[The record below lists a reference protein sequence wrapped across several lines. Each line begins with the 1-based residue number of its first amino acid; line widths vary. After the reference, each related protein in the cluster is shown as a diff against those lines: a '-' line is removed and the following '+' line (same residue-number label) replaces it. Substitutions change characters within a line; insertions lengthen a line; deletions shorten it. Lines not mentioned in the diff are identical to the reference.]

1 MLDII
6 ICIWHLE
13 LPSHLS
19 SMKEGHKR
27 TSQTSCDVLREI
39 WKKIWV
45 LTEIINQSTLEPQYF
60 SLPVLLRYN
69 WHITLYPFKA
79 YNIMI
84 CYMCYSLVIKSC
96 PLFRDPID
104 CSPPDSS
111 VHGISQARILEWVA
125 VAISFFRKSSQLKDQ
140 TRVFCIAGGFF
151 TTEPRRKPLL
161 YVQLVK
167 LLLQ

>member
-1 MLDII
+1 
-6 ICIWHLE
+6 
-13 LPSHLS
+13 
-19 SMKEGHKR
+19 
-27 TSQTSCDVLREI
+27 
-39 WKKIWV
+39 
-45 LTEIINQSTLEPQYF
+45 
-60 SLPVLLRYN
+60 
-69 WHITLYPFKA
+69 
-79 YNIMI
+79 
-84 CYMCYSLVIKSC
+84 MCYSLVIKSC
-96 PLFRDPID
+96 PLFHDPID
-104 CSPPDSS
+104 CSPPDSP